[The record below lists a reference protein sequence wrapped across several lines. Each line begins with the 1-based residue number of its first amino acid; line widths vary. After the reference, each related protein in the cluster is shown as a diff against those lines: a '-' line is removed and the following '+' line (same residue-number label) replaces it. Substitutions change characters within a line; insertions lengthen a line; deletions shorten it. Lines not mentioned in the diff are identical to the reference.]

1 MKNRKRLDRVQGD
14 QDSNQELLV
23 LSLQGQRKA
32 IDDALEWRGG
42 EQGSCNQAPVPPT
55 RPPPNSQGSAN
66 QAPVLPTGG
75 GMGGTPTPAKAITF
89 LRSPAVRPHH

>member
-14 QDSNQELLV
+14 QNSNQELLV

-55 RPPPNSQGSAN
+55 RPPPTRRAQPIRP
-66 QAPVLPTGG
+66 QF
-75 GMGGTPTPAKAITF
+75 F
-89 LRSPAVRPHH
+89 LRVEGWGEPQLQPKQLPS

>member
-14 QDSNQELLV
+14 QDSNQKLLV

-42 EQGSCNQAPVPPT
+42 EQDSANQAPFPPT
-55 RPPPNSQGSAN
+55 RPPSPSSQGSAK

-75 GMGGTPTPAKAITF
+75 TSTPAKAITF